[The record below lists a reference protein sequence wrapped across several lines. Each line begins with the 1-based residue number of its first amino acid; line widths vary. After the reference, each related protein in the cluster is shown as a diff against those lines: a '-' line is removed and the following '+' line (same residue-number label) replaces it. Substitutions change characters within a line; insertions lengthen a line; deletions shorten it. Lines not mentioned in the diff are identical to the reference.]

1 MTYLIYAREKRVAL
15 EIIAIE
21 NAEPAIFMLIANQQC
36 IFATCP
42 RGMGLNGFVSADII
56 A

>member
-1 MTYLIYAREKRVAL
+1 MYAREERVAL

-21 NAEPAIFMLIANQQC
+21 NTESAIFMLLANQQC
-36 IFATCP
+36 IFATC
-42 RGMGLNGFVSADII
+42 RTGIGLNGFVSADII